1 MPILSV
7 TVSQEHGTVVLRPS
21 GEVDHE
27 SAPVLTGAVREAEGD
42 WQELMVDLS
51 RVSFMDSAGLHA
63 LVALE
68 RRCREQGGHLALT
81 GVRGQPARLLDLVGL
96 TEVFTITG

>member
-21 GEVDHE
+21 GEIDHE
-27 SAPVLTGAVREAEGD
+27 SAPALAGSVREAEGD
-42 WQELMVDLS
+42 WQGLVVDLS

-68 RRCREQGGHLALT
+68 RRCRERGGHLVLT
-81 GVRGQPARLLDLVGL
+81 GVRDQPARLLDLVGL
-96 TEVFTITG
+96 TEAFTIVG